1 MGRKMVRLQQFEL
14 NMRPIGFQDTPDSAH
29 TVPRPAEPKLKGKGV
44 KNLNCKNSGRAGRNF
59 TRLSWRAST
68 VTRSRW
74 SSSWMLLCTARFSS
88 RTETI
93 LSGDGISANKI
104 RIHASARG
112 CPSTQEADTSHSHTV
127 SRRFLSLPRYRSADE
142 NRSLGVLSLPRYR
155 SADDA
160 GEVLPARARRR
171 DEFRLD
177 VGRIEGG
184 LTPGPWMVTASP
196 YAS

>member
-14 NMRPIGFQDTPDSAH
+14 NMRPIGFQDTPDSPH

-88 RTETI
+88 KSSRGTAPHAASDFAWRSPI
-93 LSGDGISANKI
+93 LSYLGPLHPLCVKM
-104 RIHASARG
+104 
-112 CPSTQEADTSHSHTV
+112 TSGK
-127 SRRFLSLPRYRSADE
+127 
-142 NRSLGVLSLPRYR
+142 GVLEDCNHLSTPCLR
-155 SADDA
+155 SQAA
-160 GEVLPARARRR
+160 CALA
-171 DEFRLD
+171 
-177 VGRIEGG
+177 G
-184 LTPGPWMVTASP
+184 LTGLGAHNTCGFGAASS
-196 YAS
+196 YANRQ